1 MNTVELMKELML
13 DEGYKHEIYADP
25 LGHLTFGVGHLI
37 TENDEEY
44 GKEVGTPVTKE
55 RIEECLQQDIKTV
68 FSELDMNQ
76 PWWRSLD
83 SNRQRV
89 IANMCFNLGHPRF
102 SKFKKFIAAMQTS
115 NWEKAAE
122 EMMDSKWSE
131 QVGERAIRLRDRV
144 LNADK

>member
-13 DEGYKHEIYADP
+13 DEGYKQEIYADP

-122 EMMDSKWSE
+122 EMMDSKWST

>member
-1 MNTVELMKELML
+1 MNTVALMKELML
-13 DEGYKHEIYADP
+13 DEGYKQEIYADP

-37 TENDEEY
+37 TENDEEH
-44 GKEVGTPVTKE
+44 GKEIGTPVTKE

-68 FSELDMNQ
+68 YNELDLNQ

>member
-1 MNTVELMKELML
+1 MNTLALMKELML
-13 DEGYKHEIYADP
+13 DEGYRHEIYADP

-44 GKEVGTPVTKE
+44 GKEVGTPVAKE

-68 FSELDMNQ
+68 YNELDMNQ

-83 SNRQRV
+83 DDRQRV

-122 EMMDSKWSE
+122 EMMDSKWST

>member
-1 MNTVELMKELML
+1 MNIAELMKELML
-13 DEGYKHEIYADP
+13 DEGYKQEIYADP

-37 TENDEEY
+37 TENDEEH
-44 GKEVGTPVTKE
+44 GKEIGTPVTKE

-68 FSELDMNQ
+68 YNELDLKE

>member
-13 DEGYKHEIYADP
+13 DEGYKHAIYADP

>member
-1 MNTVELMKELML
+1 MNIAELMKELIL
-13 DEGYKHEIYADP
+13 DEGYKQEVYADP

-37 TENDEEY
+37 TKNDEEY
-44 GKEVGTPVTKE
+44 EQEVGTPVSKE
-55 RIEECLQQDIKTV
+55 RIEECLEQDIKIV
-68 FSELDMNQ
+68 LNELDLKE

-89 IANMCFNLGHPRF
+89 VANMCFNLGHPRF
-102 SKFKKFIAAMQTS
+102 SKFKNFIAAMQTS
-115 NWEKAAE
+115 QWEKAAE
-122 EMMDSKWSE
+122 EMMDSKWAQ

>member
-1 MNTVELMKELML
+1 MNTVALMKELML
-13 DEGYKHEIYADP
+13 DEGYKQEIYADP

-37 TENDEEY
+37 TENDEEH
-44 GKEVGTPVTKE
+44 GKEIGTPVTKE

>member
-1 MNTVELMKELML
+1 MNTLALMKELML
-13 DEGYKHEIYADP
+13 DEGYKYEIYADP

-44 GKEVGTPVTKE
+44 GKEIGTPVTKE

-68 FSELDMNQ
+68 CSELDMNQ

-83 SNRQRV
+83 NNRQRV

-102 SKFKKFIAAMQTS
+102 SQFKKFIAAMQTS

-122 EMMDSKWSE
+122 EMMDSKWAT